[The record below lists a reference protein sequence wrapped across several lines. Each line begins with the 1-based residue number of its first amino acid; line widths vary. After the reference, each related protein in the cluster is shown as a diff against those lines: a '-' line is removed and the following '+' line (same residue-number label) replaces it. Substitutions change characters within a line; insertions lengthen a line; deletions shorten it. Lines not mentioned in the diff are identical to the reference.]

1 VANAG
6 AKRLDEVEE
15 MGAEGEAV
23 LSRSGMAVK
32 YHSRLALVVNVV
44 AEVVNL

>member
-1 VANAG
+1 MASAG
-6 AKRLDEVEE
+6 AKRVDEVEE

-32 YHSRLALVVNVV
+32 YHSRLALVVDVV
-44 AEVVNL
+44 AEVVDL